1 MTHRFSHIV
10 SSVLGF
16 DDFFEHVDRLIDS
29 AGTPSFPPS
38 SVYKLTNGYEI
49 EMALAGYKQEHV
61 NVKHDKKRN
70 QLIITGDNT
79 QQPTDGD
86 NTRVTVRQ
94 GIAHRKFT
102 TTFTIADNLE
112 VSSASLVDGMLKIVL
127 STIEAPEETLIQIP
141 LG

>member
-1 MTHRFSHIV
+1 MAHRFSPLV

-16 DDFFEHVDRLIDS
+16 DDFFEHLDRLIDN

-38 SVYKLTNGYEI
+38 SVYKLTDGYEI

-61 NVKHDKKRN
+61 SVKHDKKRN

-79 QQPTDGD
+79 QLPTEGD
-86 NTRVTVRQ
+86 NTRAIVRQ
-94 GIAHRKFT
+94 GIARRKFT

-127 STIEAPEETLIQIP
+127 STVEAPEETLIQIP